1 MSNTKLKIGKNSKLK
16 SFFLFL
22 LLATLFWFL
31 AKFSKEYT
39 STVSAKLN
47 YTNIPANTLIAD
59 GNNEE
64 VSFDLFANG
73 FEFLFFKLKKPT
85 VDVPV
90 SKYYEK
96 GDHTISINSED
107 FSRLVLDE
115 LNNNNDLHNLS
126 IDILLI
132 KLNTIIN
139 KKVLVKPLVDV
150 SFKEGFKQL
159 GEFVTR
165 PDSITLSGPAVALD
179 SLSYIET
186 IPIIVEDAESQINLT
201 LTIEK
206 PGHPDIQYTPKS
218 VTASMEVG
226 EFTQKRLEVPV
237 QLENVPS
244 DVKIKLIPE
253 SITVVFNVALED
265 FKTITAENFMLV
277 CNYLDRNQTE
287 NFIVPKLT
295 KKPNFVYDIEL
306 ETKKVDYLI
315 FK

>member
-1 MSNTKLKIGKNSKLK
+1 MTNAKLKNGKNSKLR

-31 AKFSKEYT
+31 VKFSKEYT

-47 YTNIPANTLIAD
+47 YTNMPANTLLAN

-73 FEFLFFKLKKPT
+73 FEFLFFKLKMPT

-96 GDHTISINSED
+96 GQHTIRINSED
-107 FSRLVLDE
+107 FSRLVLEE

-126 IDILLI
+126 IEALLI
-132 KLNTIIN
+132 KLNSIIN
-139 KKVLVKPLVDV
+139 KKVPVRPRVDV

-159 GEFVTR
+159 NEFITT
-165 PDSITLSGPAVALD
+165 PDSITVSGPAVALD
-179 SLSYIET
+179 MLLYIET
-186 IPIIVEDAESQINLT
+186 VPVIVEAAEKHINLT
-201 LTIEK
+201 LAIEK
-206 PGHPDIQYTPKS
+206 PINPEVQYTPKS
-218 VTASMEVG
+218 VSASMEVG
-226 EFTQKRLEVPV
+226 EFTQKRLQV
-237 QLENVPS
+237 QVRLKNVPS
-244 DVKIKLIPE
+244 DVRIKLIPE
-253 SITVVFNVALED
+253 KIIIVFNVSLED
-265 FKTITAENFMLV
+265 FKTITAENFILE
-277 CNYLDRNQTE
+277 CDYSDRNRTE
-287 NFIVPKLT
+287 NFMVPKLT
-295 KKPNFVYDIEL
+295 KQPDFVHDIEL

>member
-16 SFFLFL
+16 SFLLFL

-39 STVSAKLN
+39 ATVSAKLN
-47 YTNIPANTLIAD
+47 YTNIPANTLLAE

-96 GDHTISINSED
+96 GDITVHVNSED
-107 FSRLVLDE
+107 FSRLVLNE

-126 IDILLI
+126 IDTLII
-132 KLNTIIN
+132 KLNTIIS
-139 KKVLVKPLVDV
+139 KKVLVKPIVDV

-159 GEFVTR
+159 GAFVTK
-165 PDSITLSGPAVALD
+165 PDSITLSGPAGALD
-179 SLSYIET
+179 TLSFIET
-186 IPIIVEDAESQINLT
+186 IPIKVEDAEKQIKLT
-201 LTIEK
+201 LAIKK
-206 PGHPDIQYTPKS
+206 PKHLEIQYNPTTVS
-218 VTASMEVG
+218 ATMEVS
-226 EFTQKRLEVPV
+226 EFTQKRLQVPV
-237 QLENVPS
+237 LLKNVPS
-244 DVKIKLIPE
+244 SVKIKLIPE
-253 SITVVFNVALED
+253 SITIVFNVSLED
-265 FKTITAENFMLV
+265 FKEITAEDFSLICNYSDRNQAENFM
-277 CNYLDRNQTE
+277 
-287 NFIVPKLT
+287 VPKLT
-295 KKPNFVYDIEL
+295 KFPSFIHDIEL